1 MILRNWSENDIDDL
15 VEGLNN
21 IEVSKWLSTTPHP
34 YTRENAA
41 AYIDNCVKNLS
52 VEHNPT
58 TYSFAIELKS
68 EKKVIGGTTL
78 KQINTFHG
86 TAGGGIWLNVN
97 YHGFGYGTEAFGKRI
112 EFAFKVLNLRRLE
125 NGFLE
130 GNQASKRMQEKLGY
144 VIEGKRRKGFLCMAD
159 GKLKDEYT
167 TSLLIDE
174 WHAMQETLYSQSIPG
189 MTESILEGK
198 ST

>member
-1 MILRNWSENDIDDL
+1 MVFSMILETTRLLLRDWNENDIDDL
-15 VEGLNN
+15 VEGMNN
-21 IEVSKWLSTTPHP
+21 IEVSKWLSTTPYP
-34 YTRENAA
+34 YTREIAA
-41 AYIDNCVKNLS
+41 AYIDNCVLLS
-52 VEHNPT
+52 HKGEQNPD

-86 TAGGGIWLNVN
+86 TASGGIWLNVD

-125 NGFLE
+125 NGFIE
-130 GNQASKRMQEKLGY
+130 GNHASLRMQEKLGY
-144 VIEGKRRKGFLCMAD
+144 VVEGKRRKGFLCMAD
-159 GKLKDEYT
+159 GKLKDEYI

-174 WHAMQETLYSQSIPG
+174 WRPL
-189 MTESILEGK
+189 
-198 ST
+198 